1 VSDAPV
7 GDPAGGVLLEQII
20 RNSVPPER
28 LAISRLTLDRQLRRH
43 SALRRVSLTR
53 HTTAAQCRAVRPTE
67 VPDLVCSLDVLPIT
81 GSGQAPRGGYAEEED
96 PELSAT

>member
-7 GDPAGGVLLEQII
+7 GDPAGGVLLEQTF
-20 RNSVPPER
+20 RHSVPPER
-28 LAISRLTLDRQLRRH
+28 LAISRLTLVRQLRCQI
-43 SALRRVSLTR
+43 ALRRVSLTR
-53 HTTAAQCRAVRPTE
+53 LTAAAQCRAVRPTE

-81 GSGQAPRGGYAEEED
+81 GSGQTGRGGHAEEED

>member
-7 GDPAGGVLLEQII
+7 GDPARGVLLDQTL
-20 RNSVPPER
+20 RHAVPPAR
-28 LAISRLTLDRQLRRH
+28 LAYPGPLLFDSRVAKSRC
-43 SALRRVSLTR
+43 AE
-53 HTTAAQCRAVRPTE
+53 RAPTE